1 MENFQAEE
9 LQSDLQ
15 DIINEYAGKDQMLG
29 AVSEVVG
36 KYQEL
41 TTDTLSGTSQKQNV
55 RVPISYLE
63 EEE

>member
-55 RVPISYLE
+55 RVPMSYLE

>member
-9 LQSDLQ
+9 LQSHLQ

-41 TTDTLSGTSQKQNV
+41 TTDTLNGTSQKQNV

>member
-55 RVPISYLE
+55 RVPSSYLE

>member
-36 KYQEL
+36 KYREL